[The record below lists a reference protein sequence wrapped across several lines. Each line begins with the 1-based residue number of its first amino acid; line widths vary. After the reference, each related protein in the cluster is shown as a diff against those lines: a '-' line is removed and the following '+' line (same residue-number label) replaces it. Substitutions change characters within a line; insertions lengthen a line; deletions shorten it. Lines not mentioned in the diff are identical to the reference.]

1 MNKAEEKKVYPAC
14 RIEDRTVCP
23 SHPGVILKDIYLHDL
38 NLTVKDFAERIG
50 VTRKTVSAIV
60 NGKASVTP
68 EMAFRFSAALGTRP
82 QKWLD
87 LQRNYDIWHT
97 AHDKTFI
104 EKISK
109 IAAVW

>member
-38 NLTVKDFAERIG
+38 NLTVTDFAERIG
-50 VTRKTVSAIV
+50 VTRK
-60 NGKASVTP
+60 
-68 EMAFRFSAALGTRP
+68 
-82 QKWLD
+82 KWLD

>member
-38 NLTVKDFAERIG
+38 NLTVTDFAERIG

-60 NGKASVTP
+60 NGKASNTRNGVP
-68 EMAFRFSAALGTRP
+68 FFRCAWNASAEMA
-82 QKWLD
+82 
-87 LQRNYDIWHT
+87 
-97 AHDKTFI
+97 
-104 EKISK
+104 
-109 IAAVW
+109 